1 MILQALTKCYEAL
14 LKKGVVPK
22 QGWCQAKVN
31 FILDID
37 VDGALNAVYPFEEF
51 DAKKKL
57 YPARLQEVPE
67 QGVRSSGIAPQF
79 LCDNSSYILGIDKG
93 GKPQRTADCFT
104 ACKDLHLQ
112 ILDGVNSEAAVA
124 VKNFFIN
131 WHPDKLKQC
140 VPEAVYEYLI
150 NKSTMVFRY
159 NGKFVHEDYDVQK
172 AWEEFYDSNA
182 YDKKGQCLIT
192 GKYTYLRRLHPMIKG
207 VWGSQSSGAS
217 LVSFNAPAYESYGQ
231 SGSSGLNA
239 PVSNYAAFA
248 YTTALNYLLRQKNYT
263 AHIGDITIVYWAEN
277 AEEDYNDVF
286 KAFFD
291 QGDSDNISQQEL
303 GAIVKNIAEGSAVN
317 VNGNELKY
325 NNRFYI
331 LGLAPNAARISVSFF
346 MVDTFGNVLK
356 NLAMHY
362 KDLAI
367 IKPSFIKFD
376 YLPLRVLLLETVNKN
391 SKDKRHLKI

>member
-112 ILDGVNSEAAVA
+112 ILDGVNSEAAMA

-159 NGKFVHEDYDVQK
+159 NGKFVHEDSDVQK

-182 YDKKGQCLIT
+182 YDKKARPLSQEELKAISKEYKAAINRIKNIKENAIHSSFIRMNAKHEIENLKNREEEAKRS
-192 GKYTYLRRLHPMIKG
+192 GKGIKG
-207 VWGSQSSGAS
+207 EIRKSIEEELKERNTEDTWE
-217 LVSFNAPAYESYGQ
+217 L
-231 SGSSGLNA
+231 
-239 PVSNYAAFA
+239 
-248 YTTALNYLLRQKNYT
+248 
-263 AHIGDITIVYWAEN
+263 EN
-277 AEEDYNDVF
+277 LPQNNQE
-286 KAFFD
+286 KRS
-291 QGDSDNISQQEL
+291 DSDWDS
-303 GAIVKNIAEGSAVN
+303 
-317 VNGNELKY
+317 
-325 NNRFYI
+325 I
-331 LGLAPNAARISVSFF
+331 LDKLA
-346 MVDTFGNVLK
+346 
-356 NLAMHY
+356 
-362 KDLAI
+362 
-367 IKPSFIKFD
+367 
-376 YLPLRVLLLETVNKN
+376 
-391 SKDKRHLKI
+391 